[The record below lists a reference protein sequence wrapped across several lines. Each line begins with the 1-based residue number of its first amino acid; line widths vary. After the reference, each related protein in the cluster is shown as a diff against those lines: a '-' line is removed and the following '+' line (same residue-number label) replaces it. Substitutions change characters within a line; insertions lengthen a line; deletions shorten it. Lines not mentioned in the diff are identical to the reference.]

1 MYYVAVSQGLGT
13 TEFTNLIGLNWYYSG
28 LDFLDRHQAR
38 TVTFCGEKL
47 KTKIQIQKILNFLL
61 EVPKSLTRKRSKA
74 DEKTLAALSSAHR
87 LSQDKRQLVTS
98 NKLIFFSC
106 LPYNKDLVSEFSR
119 SVLENTALSRV
130 YRPPSRFSQTYLP
143 LG

>member
-47 KTKIQIQKILNFLL
+47 KTKIQIQK
-61 EVPKSLTRKRSKA
+61 
-74 DEKTLAALSSAHR
+74 
-87 LSQDKRQLVTS
+87 
-98 NKLIFFSC
+98 
-106 LPYNKDLVSEFSR
+106 Y
-119 SVLENTALSRV
+119 
-130 YRPPSRFSQTYLP
+130 
-143 LG
+143 

>member
-13 TEFTNLIGLNWYYSG
+13 TVFTNLIGLNWYYSG

-38 TVTFCGEKL
+38 TVIFCGEKL

-61 EVPKSLTRKRSKA
+61 EVPKSLTRSKA
-74 DEKTLAALSSAHR
+74 DEKTLADLSSAHR
-87 LSQDKRQLVTS
+87 LSQDKRQLVIS
-98 NKLIFFSC
+98 NKLFFFLVCHIIKIF
-106 LPYNKDLVSEFSR
+106 VTEFSR
-119 SVLENTALSRV
+119 SVLENTSLSRV
-130 YRPPSRFSQTYLP
+130 YRPPSSFSQTYLP